1 MNFRLKDLPKH
12 NRPRERFKMYGAQN
26 LTDIELLSILL
37 GSGIKDDNIINVSMK
52 VFSKSK
58 GLRNL
63 FDMSLN
69 ELQEI
74 KGIGEVKSIQILAL
88 GELIRRYTIVDYEDK
103 LKISSAIDCVN
114 IINNEMSLLNKEV
127 LKIIMLNVKNIV
139 IGIRD
144 VSIGSLNSSIVH
156 PREVF
161 YEAIKN
167 SSASIIIAHNHPS
180 GDSTPSREDINITKR
195 LKECGEL
202 LGINLLDHIIIGKNT
217 YVSLKEKGIL

>member
-88 GELIRRYTIVDYEDK
+88 GELIRRY
-103 LKISSAIDCVN
+103 KISSAIDCVN
-114 IINNEMSLLNKEV
+114 ILNNEMSLLNKEV